1 MSQQELIDRLHRGP
15 VAFATVMAFIDSH
28 YRFEPTAFH
37 NGEQVNEAGSN
48 NGSCKIFA
56 FAQLA
61 GLTEAATL
69 NAFGDYYVKDVL
81 GNPDGSDHGNI
92 RNFMRFGWA
101 GIAFDGAPL
110 QPQ

>member
-1 MSQQELIDRLHRGP
+1 MSQQALIDRLHRGP
-15 VAFATVMAFIDSH
+15 VAFSTVIAHIDSH
-28 YRFEPTAFH
+28 YHFSPTTFR

-61 GLTEAATL
+61 GLSEAATL
-69 NAFGDYYVKDVL
+69 NAFGDYYLKDVL
-81 GNPDGSDHGNI
+81 GNPEGNDHGNI

-101 GIAFDGAPL
+101 GIAFEGQPL
-110 QPQ
+110 RLL